1 MLVDGVKVIADPTL
15 TNEEIMLF
23 VAEEKRLWESNNKKL
38 GQLELG
44 LDGEEVIVKGTEKSP
59 IRRVRRIT
67 GYLSSIDNFNEAKVS
82 ECTERTKHSLQEPQ
96 TAGQGS

>member
-1 MLVDGVKVIADPTL
+1 MLVDGIKVIADPTL
-15 TNEEIMLF
+15 TKEEIMLF

-82 ECTERTKHSLQEPQ
+82 ECTERTKHSLQ
-96 TAGQGS
+96 

>member
-44 LDGEEVIVKGTEKSP
+44 MDGEEVIVKGTEKSP

-67 GYLSSIDNFNEAKVS
+67 GYLSSIENFNEAKVS
-82 ECTERTKHSLQEPQ
+82 ECTERAKHSLQ
-96 TAGQGS
+96 

>member
-1 MLVDGVKVIADPTL
+1 MLVDGIKVIADPTL
-15 TNEEIMLF
+15 TNEEILLF

-67 GYLSSIDNFNEAKVS
+67 GYLSSIDNFNEAKVA
-82 ECTERTKHSLQEPQ
+82 ECTERAKHSLQ
-96 TAGQGS
+96 

>member
-67 GYLSSIDNFNEAKVS
+67 GYLSSIDNFNEAKVA
-82 ECTERTKHSLQEPQ
+82 ECTERAKHSLQ
-96 TAGQGS
+96 